1 MYGAT
6 PHDAVIFAA
15 TAGRNS
21 LLENTMKKIG
31 VTFENTITFIVAA
44 MRNSMIIISLL
55 GILHH
60 LPTFQRH
67 LPNVKLSHYRP
78 GQAQSVPGSYGSQIS

>member
-6 PHDAVIFAA
+6 THDAVNFAA
-15 TAGRNS
+15 TAARNS
-21 LLENTMKKIG
+21 LLENTMKIFG
-31 VTFENTITFIVAA
+31 ATFESAVNFIVAA
-44 MRNSMIIISLL
+44 VRNSMKIISLL

-67 LPNVKLSHYRP
+67 LPYVT
-78 GQAQSVPGSYGSQIS
+78 A